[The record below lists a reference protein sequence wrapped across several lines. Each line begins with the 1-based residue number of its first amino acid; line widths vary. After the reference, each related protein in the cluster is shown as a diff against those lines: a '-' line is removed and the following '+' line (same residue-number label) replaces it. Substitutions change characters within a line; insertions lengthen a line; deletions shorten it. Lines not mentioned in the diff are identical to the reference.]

1 MTAPTTPA
9 VVTVALTCQVYT
21 EPAGDTHDI
30 PYRLG
35 FTVTAPGT
43 VRPGESFTVA
53 VQPEPL
59 TFSPRFS
66 SRVRDLRLGF
76 VPPRGADPGGA
87 VLSGGSGLDGTEP
100 YTAPA
105 GGALV
110 LHAPGPFV
118 SGTTFTL
125 PRLTWTVTA
134 GPDGVAEVALG
145 GPDGTGPV
153 WGYRWEQPSKGMNG
167 VVTGRPDGPALL
179 ARTRVTDD

>member
-1 MTAPTTPA
+1 MAAPTTPA
-9 VVTVALTCQVYT
+9 AATVALTCQVYT

-35 FTVTAPGT
+35 FAVTAPEA
-43 VRPGESFTVA
+43 VRPGEAFTIA

-66 SRVRDLRLGF
+66 SLVRDLRLGF
-76 VPPRGADPGGA
+76 VPPRGADASGGT
-87 VLSGGSGLDGTEP
+87 LSGGSGLGATEP
-100 YTAPA
+100 YTERA
-105 GGALV
+105 GGVLL

-125 PRLTWTVTA
+125 PCLTWTATA
-134 GPDGVAEVALG
+134 GPDGVVEVALG
-145 GPDGTGPV
+145 GPDGTGPA
-153 WGYRWEQPSKGMNG
+153 WGYHWEQPSKGMNG

-179 ARTRVTDD
+179 VRTRITEG

>member
-1 MTAPTTPA
+1 MAAPTTPA
-9 VVTVALTCQVYT
+9 TVTVALTCQVYT

-35 FTVTAPGT
+35 FAVTAPDT
-43 VRPGESFTVA
+43 VRPGEWFTVA

-66 SRVRDLRLGF
+66 SRVRDLRLCF
-76 VPPRGADPGGA
+76 VPPRGAGAGGA
-87 VLSGGSGLDGTEP
+87 VMSGGSGLGGTEP

-105 GGALV
+105 DGALV

-118 SGTTFTL
+118 SGTPFIL
-125 PRLTWTVTA
+125 PCLTWTVTA
-134 GPDGVAEVALG
+134 GPGGVVEVALG

-153 WGYRWEQPSKGMNG
+153 WGYHWEQPSKDMSG
-167 VVTGRPDGPALL
+167 VVTGRPDGTALL
-179 ARTRVTDD
+179 ARTRIIQG